1 MEIKKS
7 AIKGG
12 VYLVIDPSSELITLK
27 TKLLAALESGVAV
40 IQIWNHWQAGQ
51 NKKQTIEEVGKLA
64 SPFGVPVLINED
76 WKLMQHC
83 PVLDGLHFDQV
94 PANMDEISASFK
106 KPFFC
111 GITCSNNL
119 STVMWAVENKLDYV
133 SFCSMFPSSSA
144 GSCEIV
150 MPENVVR
157 TKEITDI
164 PVFVA
169 GGLTPENV
177 AALKENIPFDGI
189 AVISGVMSSDKP
201 GEKVTAYLNALK
213 K

>member
-1 MEIKKS
+1 MEIKKT

-12 VYLVIDPSSELITLK
+12 IYLVIDPSSELVTLK
-27 TKLLAALESGVAV
+27 SKLQAALESGISV
-40 IQIWNHWQAGQ
+40 IQIWNHWRAGQ
-51 NKKQTIEEVGKLA
+51 NKKQIIEEVGRLA
-64 SPFGVPVLINED
+64 STFGVPVLINED
-76 WKLMQHC
+76 WKLMQDC
-83 PVLDGLHFDQV
+83 PVLDGVHFDKI
-94 PANMDEISASFK
+94 PADMDEIITSLK

-111 GITCSNNL
+111 GITCSNDLN
-119 STVMWAVENKLDYV
+119 TVMWAVENNLDYV

-150 MPENVVR
+150 MPENVFR
-157 TKEITDI
+157 TKAITNI

-177 AALKENIPFDGI
+177 ATLKEDIPFDGI

-201 GEKVTAYLNALK
+201 GEKVTAYLNALR
-213 K
+213 

>member
-7 AIKGG
+7 PIKGG
-12 VYLVIDPSSELITLK
+12 VYLVIDPSSEPETLK
-27 TKLLAALESGVAV
+27 SKLSAALESGVSV
-40 IQIWNHWQAGQ
+40 VQIWNHWQAGQ
-51 NKKQTIEEVGKLA
+51 NKEQVVAEIGRLTSK
-64 SPFGVPVLINED
+64 SGVPLLINED
-76 WKLMQHC
+76 WELLQRC
-83 PVLDGLHFDQV
+83 PVMDGVHFDYIPEDVEKICSQ
-94 PANMDEISASFK
+94 AK
-106 KPFFC
+106 RPFLC
-111 GITCSNNL
+111 GITCSNDL
-119 STVMWAVENKLDYV
+119 RTVMWAVENQLDYV
-133 SFCSMFPSSSA
+133 SFCSMFPSTSA

-150 MPENVVR
+150 MPENVAR

-177 AALKENIPFDGI
+177 AGLKENISFDGV
-189 AVISGVMSSDKP
+189 AVISGVMSSDQP